1 MQAGTTDAEIRAS
14 AVFPLIVHAARIN
27 VGAVGGVAPLFIAAA
42 AYGIFGHHVWA
53 IVVALLLSV
62 ANVGGQLYGFRLSR
76 PSLAQISDDKSV
88 RDRAWKLATTDATPR
103 ALRWM
108 PGS

>member
-1 MQAGTTDAEIRAS
+1 MPDGRTDAEIRTS
-14 AVFPLIVHAARIN
+14 AVFPQIVHAARIN
-27 VGAVGGVAPLFIAAA
+27 VGAVWGVAPLFVAAG

-76 PSLAQISDDKSV
+76 PSLARISDDKSV
-88 RDRAWKLATTDATPR
+88 RDRAWKLATADATPR
-103 ALRWM
+103 AVRWI